1 MIYSNINH
9 VKSKIE
15 SLKRIIDE
23 EKPVVV
29 ALVETKLAEKESITI
44 DGYEPFKM
52 NRNEYGGGVMIL
64 VKNKVKNIVVVVE
77 ENKEVGE
84 IMWVTIS
91 NGRTNIRMG
100 LVYAP
105 QENETKVAELKTMYK
120 SISGQVKKAKEKK
133 QNLLLIGD
141 FNCKIGS
148 VVKKNTEEITRG
160 GNMLLDMVGKHDLKI
175 MNTSK
180 KCQGVWTRTDGSKR
194 SILDY
199 VIVENEDE
207 ELVKEMIIDEE
218 REITPNHNQDGR
230 TIYSD
235 HFTIKLEMNWN
246 MRYKAGE
253 HSRTVINEET
263 NAEFELK
270 TTESDLLSIWKTTAN
285 SQEKYSKWNKEVT
298 DIAESIYV
306 RKKKKKKELKAVR
319 MLKRRKK
326 EIKSKFSQATPQEKA
341 IYVKRRK
348 LINEHIENHQ
358 REENKQRTIS
368 VANKIKRE
376 KGFDGGAFWEFNKRS
391 KGKKK
396 EAATAMKNER
406 GEITENPEEIINIYK
421 NFYEKLLAGREMKT
435 ESGKQIENMVNKYV
449 DQLVRQADK
458 KRIQPFTEDEY
469 EEMKKSLK
477 SGKAPDLQGWRY
489 EMVKHAGKDLDKSML
504 EMINELAT
512 NNMTVEEWEEMVIKS
527 IGKGK
532 GDQQSMDSKRGLFL
546 TNIVS
551 KVMEKLIKNRTKNDV
566 EEGMTPFQC
575 GGVKRR
581 GIGDN
586 LLIFN
591 SVIEE
596 FRADNKDLFVLFT
609 DLEKCFDQLWLKDCI
624 KEIVQAG
631 MPIAEAVYIYKM
643 NSKVRVRVE
652 TPVGRTEAFELTEI
666 VRQGTV
672 CAVDLCGVST
682 DKINKLRAWG
692 PPLIVS
698 GIEVKH
704 PVYVDDM
711 LGLGTAEMIEEIE
724 PKMRFLEE
732 TKKYVFNNE
741 KGKTEIMEMELSRRK
756 SMGKDK
762 PSISVN
768 KGQIGYT
775 EKYKCLGDMYDKT
788 GKNMSKAEKK
798 MEKVNFIAAEV
809 KRKGSYS
816 MVGKADTSV
825 RVLLLEQVVK
835 PTLLFNTETWVNVTK
850 NELKALDKG
859 HYQVLRKVFEQKEHT
874 PYFGILMEIGCW
886 PYSFVVVYKR
896 LMYFHHLMHSDGKR
910 ITRRIVV
917 NQMDGKGKGKSWYNH
932 GVKEWL
938 VKLEMPYTEDEVMNI
953 KKSAWK
959 KEVKEKINKMVGDEM
974 EQQKEK
980 MTKLRFTGRF
990 EQQEYVGK
998 YRMEKV
1004 KKIMQMRLN
1013 MTDLKANF
1021 RGKYDDRKCPACRI
1035 EDETTEHVIACK
1047 EYQQITGHTLKTT
1060 TAEELQEEMNN
1071 LEWMEKACEVYSQIE
1086 EVRKWLI

>member
-1 MIYSNINH
+1 
-9 VKSKIE
+9 
-15 SLKRIIDE
+15 
-23 EKPVVV
+23 
-29 ALVETKLAEKESITI
+29 
-44 DGYEPFKM
+44 
-52 NRNEYGGGVMIL
+52 
-64 VKNKVKNIVVVVE
+64 
-77 ENKEVGE
+77 
-84 IMWVTIS
+84 
-91 NGRTNIRMG
+91 
-100 LVYAP
+100 
-105 QENETKVAELKTMYK
+105 
-120 SISGQVKKAKEKK
+120 
-133 QNLLLIGD
+133 
-141 FNCKIGS
+141 
-148 VVKKNTEEITRG
+148 
-160 GNMLLDMVGKHDLKI
+160 
-175 MNTSK
+175 
-180 KCQGVWTRTDGSKR
+180 
-194 SILDY
+194 
-199 VIVENEDE
+199 
-207 ELVKEMIIDEE
+207 
-218 REITPNHNQDGR
+218 
-230 TIYSD
+230 
-235 HFTIKLEMNWN
+235 
-246 MRYKAGE
+246 
-253 HSRTVINEET
+253 
-263 NAEFELK
+263 
-270 TTESDLLSIWKTTAN
+270 
-285 SQEKYSKWNKEVT
+285 
-298 DIAESIYV
+298 
-306 RKKKKKKELKAVR
+306 
-319 MLKRRKK
+319 
-326 EIKSKFSQATPQEKA
+326 
-341 IYVKRRK
+341 
-348 LINEHIENHQ
+348 
-358 REENKQRTIS
+358 
-368 VANKIKRE
+368 
-376 KGFDGGAFWEFNKRS
+376 
-391 KGKKK
+391 
-396 EAATAMKNER
+396 
-406 GEITENPEEIINIYK
+406 
-421 NFYEKLLAGREMKT
+421 
-435 ESGKQIENMVNKYV
+435 
-449 DQLVRQADK
+449 
-458 KRIQPFTEDEY
+458 
-469 EEMKKSLK
+469 
-477 SGKAPDLQGWRY
+477 
-489 EMVKHAGKDLDKSML
+489 
-504 EMINELAT
+504 
-512 NNMTVEEWEEMVIKS
+512 
-527 IGKGK
+527 
-532 GDQQSMDSKRGLFL
+532 
-546 TNIVS
+546 
-551 KVMEKLIKNRTKNDV
+551 
-566 EEGMTPFQC
+566 
-575 GGVKRR
+575 
-581 GIGDN
+581 
-586 LLIFN
+586 
-591 SVIEE
+591 
-596 FRADNKDLFVLFT
+596 
-609 DLEKCFDQLWLKDCI
+609 
-624 KEIVQAG
+624 

-1021 RGKYDDRKCPACRI
+1021 KGKYDDRKCPACGI
-1035 EDETTEHVIACK
+1035 EDETTEHVIACE
-1047 EYQQITGHTLKTT
+1047 EYQQITGHTLK
-1060 TAEELQEEMNN
+1060 NY
-1071 LEWMEKACEVYSQIE
+1071 K
-1086 EVRKWLI
+1086 KK